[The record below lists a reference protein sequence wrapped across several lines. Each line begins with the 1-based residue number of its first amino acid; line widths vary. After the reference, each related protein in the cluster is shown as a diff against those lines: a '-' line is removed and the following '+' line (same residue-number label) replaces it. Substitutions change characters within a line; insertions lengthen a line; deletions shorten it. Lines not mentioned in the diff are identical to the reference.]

1 MAADESLAK
10 KVEEKKE
17 DELAEEVAT
26 EEGMKESPTEKK
38 EALGQGEVPPS
49 PYAGDT
55 TGEKKK
61 KKKKD
66 VETAVHL
73 RKLTKRFGQKTA
85 VDEVTLSIGMG
96 HVYGLIGPNGAGK
109 TTTFSMMAGYL
120 HPTEGSVEILG
131 FKPTAVDELRSRV
144 GVLPQDALLPANDKV
159 GEFLVH
165 MARLQDY
172 PADKAEGLARQA
184 LADVEGKEWWGQR
197 CGSLSHGMAK
207 RVALAQAFLGEPDVV
222 LLDEPT
228 AGLDPRVAYEMRQLI
243 KVKKGRCTII
253 ISSHNLQE
261 LEEICDAAAIL
272 DRGRVVASGAM
283 NELTAANEEV
293 RVKVAAGTKRG
304 SQPGQVPIAKLQELG
319 MVRSVDFDDDAR
331 ELIVSFERSKADA
344 ETVIGHVLWIL
355 LHAQVRISG
364 VSKGR
369 GLEQRVMDLT

>member
-1 MAADESLAK
+1 MGD
-10 KVEEKKE
+10 
-17 DELAEEVAT
+17 AETAT
-26 EEGMKESPTEKK
+26 AEGMKESPAEKK
-38 EALGQGEVPPS
+38 DAVAETAGDAAGQAPPVAPGETPPS

-55 TGEKKK
+55 TGEGKKK
-61 KKKKD
+61 KRRKD
-66 VETAVHL
+66 VETAVGL
-73 RKLTKRFGQKTA
+73 RKVTKRFGAKTA
-85 VDEVTLSIGMG
+85 VDAVSLSIPMG
-96 HVYGLIGPNGAGK
+96 SVYGLIGPNGAGK

-120 HPTEGSVEILG
+120 HPTEGTVEILG

-144 GVLPQDALLPANDKV
+144 GVLPQDALLPSSDKV

-172 PADKAEGLARQA
+172 PGDKAEELARQA
-184 LADVEGKEWWGQR
+184 IADVEGKEWWNQR

-228 AGLDPRVAYEMRQLI
+228 AGLDPRVAWEMRQLI

-283 NELTAANEEV
+283 TELTAANVEV
-293 RVKVAAGTKRG
+293 RIQVAAGTKRG
-304 SQPGQVPIAKLQELG
+304 TLPGQVPIAKLQELA
-319 MVRSVDFDDDAR
+319 MVRSVDFADEDR
-331 ELIVSFERSKADA
+331 EIIVSFERSKADA